1 MKKSVFPLIRIA
13 VALIVPIL
21 PLGAQNWTLVWSDE
35 FNGSPAPFTPT
46 SSNNSWWSFDTG
58 TGFGTGE
65 IETMLSDG
73 TTTYL
78 DGNGHLVIKTYK
90 TGSTYYSGRI
100 KTKINA
106 GKGFDF
112 SYARVEAS
120 IQIPSTQGIWPA
132 FWMLGSNIDTVP
144 WPGCGEIDIM
154 ESKGSQPTQIFGT
167 IHGIGYPNTGL
178 GGRYL
183 SPDGVTP
190 FSAGYHTY
198 GMIWSPFLIQFYV
211 ESGTNIYA
219 SSP

>member
-112 SYARVEAS
+112 SYGRVEAS

-132 FWMLGSNIDTVP
+132 F
-144 WPGCGEIDIM
+144 
-154 ESKGSQPTQIFGT
+154 
-167 IHGIGYPNTGL
+167 
-178 GGRYL
+178 
-183 SPDGVTP
+183 
-190 FSAGYHTY
+190 
-198 GMIWSPFLIQFYV
+198 
-211 ESGTNIYA
+211 
-219 SSP
+219 